1 MRPLSPRAALPP
13 RAAPPPRATPTP
25 PSTPPPTVFAFGSCG
40 VDYLAVVDFYPRPD
54 DKIRTRSLTTQGGG
68 NAANAATGAA
78 RLGCPATLVSR
89 VGADGAAAAI
99 VTELEGDGVCTR
111 YLSRAAAGASPSTY
125 VIIDASTRSRTC
137 LHTAGPPYTPADL
150 ATAPTD
156 ANPLAGVA
164 TAGVAFF
171 DGRLADTALAVAE
184 AARAAGVPVL
194 VEAERPRDR
203 LDDLLLLADAV
214 TTSEAYPEGS
224 TGVAG
229 RGASSAAM
237 LASLPRA
244 AFLTTTFGAD
254 GAIVLERS
262 EDAAA
267 APADA
272 EAAVAAALADAAS
285 ARDAAPGDDPPAA
298 RSPGG
303 VAVGAPGVASRV
315 LALTWPGAT
324 SPLPVRLTAVSAAR
338 LPQGAVVDTTG
349 AGDAF
354 NAGLSVGLARRFSP
368 AAAAVLGA
376 VAAGANVTALGARGG
391 MPHARDVRE
400 DVLGGVFVK

>member
-1 MRPLSPRAALPP
+1 MRPLSPRTTPPPRAATPP
-13 RAAPPPRATPTP
+13 RAAP
-25 PSTPPPTVFAFGSCG
+25 TPPPTVFAFGSCG
-40 VDYLAVVDFYPRPD
+40 VDYLAVVDAFPRPD

-78 RLGCPATLVSR
+78 RLGCAATLASR

-99 VTELEGDGVCTR
+99 VAELEGDGVCTR
-111 YLSRAAAGASPSTY
+111 YLSAAKEGASPSTF
-125 VIIDASTRSRTC
+125 VIIDAATNSRTC
-137 LHTAGPPYTPADL
+137 VHTPGPPYTPADL
-150 ATAPTD
+150 AAAPAD
-156 ANPLAGVA
+156 ANPVAGVA

-171 DGRLADTALAVAE
+171 DGRLADTALAVAA

-194 VEAERPRDR
+194 VEAERPRDS

-214 TTSEAYPEGS
+214 ATSEAYPEGA

-229 RGASSAAM
+229 RGASSVAM

-254 GAIVLERS
+254 GAIVLERA

-298 RSPGG
+298 VSPGG
-303 VAVGAPGVASRV
+303 VPVGVPGVASRV
-315 LALTWPGAT
+315 LALTWPGAPA
-324 SPLPVRLTAVSAAR
+324 PLPVRLTAVSAAR
-338 LPQGAVVDTTG
+338 LPAGAVADTTG

-354 NAGLSVGLARRFSP
+354 HAGLAAGLARRLSP

-391 MPHARDVRE
+391 MPHAADVRE
-400 DVLGGVFVK
+400 DVLSGAFVK